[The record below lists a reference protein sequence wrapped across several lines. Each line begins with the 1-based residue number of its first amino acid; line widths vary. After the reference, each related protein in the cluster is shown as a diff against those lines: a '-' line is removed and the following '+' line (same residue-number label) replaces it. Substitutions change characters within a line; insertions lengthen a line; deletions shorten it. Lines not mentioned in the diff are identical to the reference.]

1 MTPPTILR
9 PLRALLLSVGAFSDR
24 FGARLYVGFALVLA
38 VFAVFAIYAGL
49 TTGIQNKAY
58 DLIIKSRLRLPAAD
72 PNIVILDI
80 DEPTLAAMAGEFGRW
95 PWPRHI
101 MGEMV
106 DGIAQQ
112 KPAAIVFDITFADP
126 DIYNKESD
134 RYLRDVAA
142 RQTNVYFPIIRL
154 GSSGD
159 SQSEL
164 RLEQIPGTSRLI
176 PEASAEARLAAVVPY
191 FFDAIGGPRLGTNNL
206 LTDEDGILRR
216 YPVYT
221 DEYGWRLNSL
231 PAAVATGLGVALP
244 ERDTLLINWRGRPP
258 AYQHL
263 SFHEV
268 YFDMQRRTRQRSADE
283 FAGKIV
289 VIGSTAPALF
299 DFKATSVART
309 HPGVEVLATA
319 IDNLKKGDSLTTL
332 SPLLSIVITLAALA
346 LLAAAFVYNVD
357 TRLVNL
363 VFTALQTGFLAVSY
377 LVLNFST
384 VFVDLTVP
392 FAFSLGYFTVARV
405 YGTMISYRRS
415 GHPLFSTALDPGNTC
430 RVFMVQVDVLARRP
444 SARLRL
450 IGDIKKQFADSRLG
464 VATPPLY
471 KGIPLLAA
479 FERDRRLFYW
489 LVPESQT
496 GEALTDVLAALER
509 TLKVIERAARRYAR
523 RESRLASFRLHSDTF
538 VIGKDEQWRD
548 QGGMALGSL
557 FALSANRK
565 PDDERAVYFQA
576 SPSFR
581 NLCREQ
587 GPPLSGA
594 LREAGLDC
602 GERRRRPR
610 PKGS

>member
-1 MTPPTILR
+1 MTLPPALR
-9 PLRALLLSVGAFSDR
+9 PLRALLLAVGAFGDR
-24 FGARLYVGFALVLA
+24 LGARLYVGFALVLA
-38 VFAVFAIYAGL
+38 ILAVFAIYAGL

-58 DLIIKSRLRLPAAD
+58 DLIIKSRLRTPAAD
-72 PNIVILDI
+72 PDIVIVDI
-80 DEPTLAAMAGEFGRW
+80 DEPTLAAMAGEYGRW

-101 MGEMV
+101 MGEAV
-106 DGIAQQ
+106 DGIARQ

-126 DIYNKESD
+126 DVYNPESD
-134 RYLRDVAA
+134 RFLGEVAA
-142 RQTNVYFPIIRL
+142 RHANVYFPIIRL

-164 RLEQIPGTSRLI
+164 RLAQIPGTSRLD
-176 PEASAEARLAAVVPY
+176 PEAPADARLAAVVPY
-191 FFDAIGGPRLGTNNL
+191 FFGAIGGPRLGTNNL

-216 YPVYT
+216 YPVYGN
-221 DEYGWRLNSL
+221 EYGWRLNSL
-231 PAAVATGLGVALP
+231 PAAVVAGLGIALP
-244 ERDTLLINWRGRPP
+244 ERETLLLNWRGRPP
-258 AYQHL
+258 SYSHV

-268 YFDMQRRTRQRSADE
+268 YFDMQRRSQQRPADE

-332 SPLLSIVITLAALA
+332 PPVVSIFITLAALV

-363 VFTALQTGFLAVSY
+363 IFTILQTGFLAVSY
-377 LVLNFST
+377 LVLNLST

-392 FAFSLGYFTVARV
+392 FAFSLAYFTVARV
-405 YGTMISYRRS
+405 YGMMISYRRS
-415 GHPLFSTALDPGNTC
+415 GHPLFSTVLEPGNAC
-430 RVFMVQVDVLARRP
+430 RVFLVQVDVLARRP
-444 SARLRL
+444 NARLRL

-489 LVPESQT
+489 LVPESHAD
-496 GEALTDVLAALER
+496 EALADVLAALER
-509 TLKVIERAARRYAR
+509 ALKVVERAARRYAR
-523 RESRLASFRLHSDTF
+523 RESRLASFRLHSESFT
-538 VIGKDEQWRD
+538 IGKDEQWRD
-548 QGGMALGSL
+548 QGGIALGSL
-557 FALSANRK
+557 FALSADRK
-565 PDDERAVYFQA
+565 PDDERAVHFLA

-594 LREAGLDC
+594 LRDAGLDC
-602 GERRRRPR
+602 AERRRRPR
-610 PKGS
+610 PKNS

>member
-1 MTPPTILR
+1 MSPALR
-9 PLRALLLSVGAFSDR
+9 PPRALLLAIGAFGDR
-24 FGARLYVGFALVLA
+24 LGARLYVGFALMLAVLA
-38 VFAVFAIYAGL
+38 VFAIYTGL

-58 DLIIKSRLRLPAAD
+58 DLIVKSRLRPPAAD
-72 PNIVILDI
+72 PDIVILDI
-80 DEPTLAAMAGEFGRW
+80 DEPALAAMAGEYGRW

-106 DGIAQQ
+106 DGIARQ

-126 DIYNKESD
+126 DVYNKESD
-134 RYLRDVAA
+134 RYLGEVAA
-142 RQTNVYFPIIRL
+142 RQANVYFPIIRL
-154 GSSGD
+154 DSSGD

-164 RLEQIPGTSRLI
+164 RLAQIPGVSRLD
-176 PEASAEARLAAVVPY
+176 PEAPADARLAAVLPY
-191 FFDAIGGPRLGTNNL
+191 FFGAIGGPRLGANNL

-221 DEYGWRLNSL
+221 DESGWRLNSL
-231 PAAVATGLGVALP
+231 PATVVAGLGVALP

-258 AYQHL
+258 SYRHV
-263 SFHEV
+263 SFHEI
-268 YFDMQRRTRQRSADE
+268 YFDMQRRTRQRPVDE

-332 SPLLSIVITLAALA
+332 SPLLSIAITLAALA
-346 LLAAAFVYNVD
+346 FLAAAFVYSVD

-363 VFTALQTGFLAVSY
+363 VFTILQTGFLAVSY

-392 FAFSLGYFTVARV
+392 FAFSLGYFTVARL

-430 RVFMVQVDVLARRP
+430 RVFLVQVDVLARRP
-444 SARLRL
+444 GARLRL

-496 GEALTDVLAALER
+496 GEALADVLAALER
-509 TLKVIERAARRYAR
+509 ALKMTERAARRYAR

-538 VIGKDEQWRD
+538 VIGKNEQWRD
-548 QGGMALGSL
+548 QGEAALGGL
-557 FALSANRK
+557 FALSADRR
-565 PDDERAVYFQA
+565 PDDERAVHFLA

-594 LREAGLDC
+594 LRDAGLDC
-602 GERRRRPR
+602 AERRRRPR
-610 PKGS
+610 PKGAS